1 MIIGHDKL
9 CKLFPEFE
17 DCIKENGIDLKIGSV
32 EHTTNRGNK
41 LIGCVDGEKHLPQ
54 TYEVMPS
61 DDVYKFYPHNYYT
74 IVVDRPIKIPDGY
87 CQFYFIRSTFARCG
101 LMINDAV
108 GDNGF
113 EGTLRIG
120 VYNANNLTITAG
132 LNEAIIQAITIK
144 NDDTATKYDGSYK
157 FNKIY
162 NEMRREALESFEQ

>member
-1 MIIGHDKL
+1 MILGHDKL
-9 CKLFPEFE
+9 LDLFPEFE
-17 DCIKENGIDLKIGSV
+17 DCIRENGIDLRIGSV
-32 EHTTNRGNK
+32 EHTTNRNNK
-41 LIGCVDGEKHLPQ
+41 LIGCVDGEKHLPI
-54 TYEVMPS
+54 TYEVAPT
-61 DDVYKFYPHNYYT
+61 DGVYKFYPHNYYT

-120 VYNANNLTITAG
+120 VYNANNLTITCG

-144 NDDTATKYDGSYK
+144 NDGTAKVYDGDYQGDK
-157 FNKIY
+157 AY
-162 NEMRREALESFEQ
+162 ESP